1 MTNNNTYWTTEIS
14 PTTFAKGLGLKEL
27 WQKKYLI
34 WLFVKRDITV
44 QYKQTIFGMGWYFIS
59 PLFTMFMYIVVF
71 GRIAGIPTD
80 DIPQPVF
87 YLSGICLWEYFSTCL
102 TDTAA
107 TFQTNAGLF
116 GKVYFPRLVTPVSK
130 VISKL
135 FRFSLQ
141 LSTFVFVYLYFV
153 IRGVDLH
160 PNIYLLLFPVLILMM
175 QCMALGLGLIVSSLT
190 TKYRDLTN
198 FFGVFV
204 SLWMYATPIVYPL
217 SYVTNPTLHKI
228 MLFNPMTAIIET
240 FKYGAFGAGQFS
252 WSSLGFSAEY
262 ESADQTKVKDPR
274 FYNVWMDLAVRAGAA
289 FRPSPDLMLGASL
302 IYRSTIEQV
311 RGGIYGTT
319 DKQYFIF
326 TDISK
331 DGTLSGVNREQLK
344 KLADATEGRA
354 NIVASGGVH
363 TMDDIIACKEMGL
376 YGTICGKSIY
386 KGTLDLREAVK
397 YAEV

>member
-1 MTNNNTYWTTEIS
+1 MDIDKSYWTTEIS
-14 PTTFAKGLGLKEL
+14 PNSFAKGLGLKEL

-34 WLFVKRDITV
+34 WLFIKRDITV

-102 TDTAA
+102 TEVAG

-116 GKVYFPRLVTPVSK
+116 GKVYFPRLVMPVSK
-130 VISKL
+130 VASKL
-135 FRFSLQ
+135 FRFTLQ
-141 LSTFVFVYLYFV
+141 ISTFVIVYMLFVWKGVYL
-153 IRGVDLH
+153 R
-160 PNIYLLLFPVLILMM
+160 PNWYLCLFPLLVLMI
-175 QCMALGLGLIVSSLT
+175 QCLALGLGLIISSLT

-240 FKYGAFGAGQFS
+240 FKYGAYGAGEFS
-252 WSSLGFSAEY
+252 WTALGYS
-262 ESADQTKVKDPR
+262 
-274 FYNVWMDLAVRAGAA
+274 G
-289 FRPSPDLMLGASL
+289 L
-302 IYRSTIEQV
+302 IILFLLFVGIAMFNRKQKFFIDTI
-311 RGGIYGTT
+311 
-319 DKQYFIF
+319 
-326 TDISK
+326 
-331 DGTLSGVNREQLK
+331 
-344 KLADATEGRA
+344 
-354 NIVASGGVH
+354 
-363 TMDDIIACKEMGL
+363 
-376 YGTICGKSIY
+376 
-386 KGTLDLREAVK
+386 
-397 YAEV
+397 